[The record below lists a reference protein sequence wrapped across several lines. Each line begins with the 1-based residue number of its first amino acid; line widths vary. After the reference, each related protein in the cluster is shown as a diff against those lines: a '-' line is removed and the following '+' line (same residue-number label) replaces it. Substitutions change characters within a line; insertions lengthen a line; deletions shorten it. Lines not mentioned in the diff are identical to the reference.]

1 MQKIKD
7 FCKRHRLLWLT
18 LLVALAAAAVAAWAG
33 FDLGQRVDNQPV
45 YEIVNDDYTRTVV
58 IPATADAATQD
69 DGTTGL
75 YLPVPIKS
83 GQRIYGVRLDL
94 TTHNWAFRHGTLYAA
109 LLDADGNAVANGELD
124 CITIKDNTFAA
135 ITFDAPYTAPGTADA
150 EEDYDLA
157 NPNMTL
163 RLWYTPGDDWD
174 VYHML
179 GLWTDADTSQQMTR
193 RNANGTTDSI
203 VGHPALQYVVNDSG
217 SWSHVISRLLGVLTF
232 AAVVAGFILL
242 THRAKLW
249 QVVLVCGAVLGVA
262 FAFLTPPLVGPDE
275 YTHLAKCYRQSSTL
289 LGQPVADDDDMLL
302 VRSCDAPYFKN
313 HTGDIGI
320 YAYKEML
327 EHLGDAGCSGET
339 TVSSDTYV
347 TADPINNTLYL
358 GQIAGITLA
367 RMMGLG
373 FHGMLLLGRL
383 CNLALYLALAA
394 AAVNIAP
401 QRLRGIFA
409 GAALLAQPLSL
420 IHISE
425 PTRP

>member
-163 RLWYTPGDDWD
+163 RLP
-174 VYHML
+174 
-179 GLWTDADTSQQMTR
+179 
-193 RNANGTTDSI
+193 
-203 VGHPALQYVVNDSG
+203 
-217 SWSHVISRLLGVLTF
+217 RLLG
-232 AAVVAGFILL
+232 
-242 THRAKLW
+242 R
-249 QVVLVCGAVLGVA
+249 
-262 FAFLTPPLVGPDE
+262 P
-275 YTHLAKCYRQSSTL
+275 R
-289 LGQPVADDDDMLL
+289 
-302 VRSCDAPYFKN
+302 
-313 HTGDIGI
+313 
-320 YAYKEML
+320 
-327 EHLGDAGCSGET
+327 
-339 TVSSDTYV
+339 
-347 TADPINNTLYL
+347 
-358 GQIAGITLA
+358 
-367 RMMGLG
+367 
-373 FHGMLLLGRL
+373 
-383 CNLALYLALAA
+383 ALAEGRHA
-394 AAVNIAP
+394 HEDARAQARQVP
-401 QRLRGIFA
+401 VHVQRMGRPDDHLRNGA
-409 GAALLAQPLSL
+409 GGKRRLHARGADGGLCQARGRHGGGPSGDPADGR
-420 IHISE
+420 I
-425 PTRP
+425 